1 MNLIKLLGSLL
12 LVGLIIYF
20 SYKTVSYSQ
29 RTLNSLIQNKRV
41 LLIARIVAILI
52 GLIIGFLLSSITFR
66 ISDAH
71 VIVGLPVPWAIWE
84 NVNGRWED
92 FASPLSV
99 VPWATDFIFAVMLA
113 HLPIAVVS
121 LVRKRHVAPG
131 AI

>member
-1 MNLIKLLGSLL
+1 MNLIKLLASLL
-12 LVGLIIYF
+12 LVALIIYF

-29 RTLNSLIQNKRV
+29 RALTALIQNKRV
-41 LLIARIVAILI
+41 LLIARIAALLI
-52 GLIIGFLLSSITFR
+52 GGVVGFLLSSITIR
-66 ISDAH
+66 ISDTHA
-71 VIVGLPVPWAIWE
+71 IVGLPIPWAIWE

-99 VPWATDFIFAVMLA
+99 VPWATDFIFGLMLA